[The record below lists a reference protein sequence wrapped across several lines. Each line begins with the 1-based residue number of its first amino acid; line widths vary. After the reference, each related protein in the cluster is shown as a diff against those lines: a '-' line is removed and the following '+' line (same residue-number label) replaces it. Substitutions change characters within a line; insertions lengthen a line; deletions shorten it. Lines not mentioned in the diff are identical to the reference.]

1 MKKFVLFTV
10 MAFFM
15 LLVGAQSKL
24 SPFTQLFLQNHAE
37 NAAVL
42 KHSPADLSVNRSSGF
57 AKTIRIDGVETI
69 GTFIT
74 VNDDSDIDAIKS
86 LGAVINA
93 RVGDIIMAQVPVDK
107 LVDVAQ
113 LASVVSVNVARPMS
127 INNDSAR
134 SATNTN
140 LVQNIT
146 TGTGLTKAYKGAGVV
161 VGVVDI
167 GIDYNNPAFKD
178 ANGVS
183 RVKRVY
189 QPGDTTGTSPVIDGV
204 ALHGSEYTTP
214 EQIAA
219 LTTDDSIQTH
229 GTHTTGTAA
238 GSYMGNAFY
247 GMAPE
252 ADLVLCGC
260 AEDLSDYNIA
270 MSVKYIFNYAE
281 SVGKPAVVNL
291 SIGGHDGAHDG
302 TSDLTK
308 AINQMTGK
316 GKIISISAGNEGSEK
331 LHIYKKFT
339 ASDSILQ
346 SLVIYNNNKGA
357 IYAEDY
363 QAFWTRNTDYKTPP
377 ALQFIVLNT
386 ENDSIL
392 FVSKKF
398 TESGTLDPATDSE
411 FNKYYKKKLEVT
423 MGKSANGKF
432 QIATKFNKQ
441 IARDPFYC
449 IGIRYICDSLTSAD
463 VWDLVHKLSFSN
475 FGFPEYTDGNSELSI
490 NDMATGDNTISVG
503 AYNSRLDYTNL
514 YGTKFS
520 IDANLGDIADFSSY
534 GPDVNGIARP
544 EVLAPGQTLISPL
557 NSCYPNIPSTC
568 ICDSLAVGTKT
579 YYWGNMSGTSMA
591 APTVTGIIA
600 LWLQANPNLTPADI
614 KNVLKNSC
622 KTDFYVT
629 SYPNKSGYGKID
641 ALAGLK
647 YILSTTGIKGV
658 RNDNAKPV
666 LLYPNPSDGNFT
678 VCTPSESGN
687 VNMSIYNV
695 AGALVYSR
703 AFDGSSG
710 AVDVNLNGAV
720 APGIYVLHLNGAITN
735 YSSRLV
741 LK

>member
-1 MKKFVLFTV
+1 MKRFLLIAA
-10 MAFFM
+10 MAFSM
-15 LLVGAQSKL
+15 LFAVAQSKL
-24 SPFTQLFLQNHAE
+24 SPYSQLFLQHRAE
-37 NAAVL
+37 KAAVQNQ
-42 KHSPADLSVNRSSGF
+42 SRAGF
-57 AKTIRIDGVETI
+57 VKTVRIRGVETI

-74 VNDDSDIDAIKS
+74 INNDSDIDAIKS

-93 RVGDIIMAQVPVDK
+93 RVGDIVMAQVPVDK

-113 LASVVSVNVARPMS
+113 LASVASVSVAKPMS
-127 INNDSAR
+127 LNNDSAR
-134 SATNTN
+134 SLTNTN
-140 LVQNIT
+140 LVQT
-146 TGTGLTKAYKGAGVV
+146 VTAGTGLTKAYKGAGVV

-178 ANGVS
+178 AKGVS

-189 QPGDTTGTSPVIDGV
+189 QPGDTTGTSPVIDGE

-214 EQIAA
+214 AQISA

-281 SVGKPAVVNL
+281 NVGKPAVVNL

-302 TSDLTK
+302 SSDLTK
-308 AINQMTGK
+308 IINQLTGK
-316 GKIISISAGNEGSEK
+316 GRIISVSAGNEGGDK

-377 ALQFIVLNT
+377 ALQFIVLDT
-386 ENDSIL
+386 EKDSIL

-432 QIATKFNKQ
+432 QILTKFNKQ
-441 IARDPFYC
+441 LARDPFYC

-463 VWDLVHKLSFSN
+463 AWNLYHKLSFSN
-475 FGFPEYTDGNSELSI
+475 NGFPEYTDGNSDVSI
-490 NDMATGDNTISVG
+490 NDLATGDNTISVG

-520 IDANLGDIADFSSY
+520 IDANFGDIASFSSY

-544 EVLAPGQTLISPL
+544 EVLAPGQTLISPF
-557 NSCYPNIPSTC
+557 NSCYPDIPSTY
-568 ICDSLAVGTKT
+568 ICDSLAVGSKT

-591 APTVTGIIA
+591 APTVSGIIA
-600 LWLQANPNLTPADI
+600 LWLQANPNLSPADI
-614 KNVLKNSC
+614 MNVIKNSC
-622 KTDFYVT
+622 KTDVYVT
-629 SYPNKSGYGKID
+629 GNPNRSGYGKID

-647 YILSTTGIKGV
+647 YILNTTGIRGISDDK
-658 RNDNAKPV
+658 AKPV
-666 LLYPNPSDGNFT
+666 LLYPNPSDGHFT

-703 AFDGSSG
+703 TFDGSNG
-710 AVDVNLNGAV
+710 AVEVNLNGAV

-735 YSSRLV
+735 YSSRFI